1 MKPWLPLRCEDG
13 MAMTVPDDWT
23 DRLGALIE
31 LLHAEYGGPFTRD
44 NPVLIRAAENDCRIQ
59 TWRSFTK
66 ADLEGECVDWDE
78 GDGTYYG
85 QQGSGAKHITV
96 LWCER
101 GAYVLGE
108 RAEAAGNDGGSD
120 G

>member
-13 MAMTVPDDWT
+13 MAITVPDDHT

-44 NPVLIRAAENDCRIQ
+44 NPVLVRAADECRIQ
-59 TWRSFTK
+59 VWRSFTK
-66 ADLEGECVDWDE
+66 RDLEGECVDWDE

-85 QQGSGAKHITV
+85 VQGSGAKHITV
-96 LWCER
+96 LWCEQ

-108 RAEAAGNDGGSD
+108 RAEAAEPKAEVPAS
-120 G
+120 